1 MTPLLL
7 KNGQA
12 TMENTIGYGGVPWVV
27 ILGDEAPLAGRGAR
41 GCKILPSLAP
51 TRCYYRQNEE
61 HARNQKKNK
70 AMPNFT
76 LSLGRIRPANTRKST
91 GDAAGCEADCLIL
104 ISQHTSRQPTDENL
118 RQQVGLYFFFFSS

>member
-1 MTPLLL
+1 MKLPWQGVAL
-7 KNGQA
+7 GGARYCPAWRQHGA
-12 TMENTIGYGGVPWVV
+12 TIG
-27 ILGDEAPLAGRGAR
+27 R
-41 GCKILPSLAP
+41 
-51 TRCYYRQNEE
+51 TRSTQGTK
-61 HARNQKKNK
+61 KKNK

-118 RQQVGLYFFFFSS
+118 RQQVGLYFFF